1 MKEEKIGNSYLWV
14 EKYKPQTVEQ
24 MILPKTLRST
34 LQGFVDNRNM
44 PNLVFAG
51 SAGVGKSSSIQ
62 AICKQLGY
70 ETMMINASLENG
82 IDVLRNQIQGFCSS
96 VSSVT
101 CDDNGIKALILDEA
115 DGLTAT
121 FQPALR
127 GFIEKFTNVRF
138 ILTCNYPNKIIE
150 PIRSRCTVINFEIP
164 QEEKE
169 TLLRQTLKRVFE
181 ILTLEGVTFDK
192 KVVAR
197 LVSRTFPD
205 MRKTLNLLQSYATNK
220 VIDENTVS
228 TVEITST
235 SYNQLITALKN
246 KNFTEMRKWVGMNKD
261 LAGERVFSYMF
272 ENAHTFMKDSSIPQL
287 VLTTAD
293 YQFKNAFVAD
303 KEINITAYL
312 TEVMA
317 QCEFK

>member
-1 MKEEKIGNSYLWV
+1 MEEEKIGNSYLWV
-14 EKYKPQTVEQ
+14 EKYKPHTIDE
-24 MILPKTLRST
+24 MIMPSSRKST
-34 LQGFVDNRNM
+34 LQGFVDNHNM

-51 SAGVGKSSSIQ
+51 TAGLSKTVSAL

-169 TLLRQTLKRVFE
+169 TLLKQTLKRVFE

-235 SYNQLITALKN
+235 SYNQLITAIKN

-312 TEVMA
+312 TEIMA